1 VSAAEDLA
9 DFLHDLAVVT
19 RRRLDA
25 GSTYQNQLLIFKR
38 EFEFLRVRAESLHG
52 KKRLR
57 ALQLLQELSSLLGFK
72 QEA

>member
-19 RRRLDA
+19 RRKLDV
-25 GSTYQNQLLIFKR
+25 GSTYEREMQSLKR
-38 EFEFLRVRAESLHG
+38 EFEFLKVRAESLQG

-72 QEA
+72 EA